1 MSTNCT
7 NHCGACGRH
16 FHSLSGFDLHHQRDA
31 NGWPHCMDPLDLQ
44 DRDGRPR
51 LEALTHDG
59 ICRMYRE
66 EQRGVTVWTV
76 AGSRER
82 LARVHGK
89 VPVGFREAP

>member
-1 MSTNCT
+1 MATNCT
-7 NHCGACGRH
+7 NHCGMCGRH
-16 FHSLSGFDLHHQRDA
+16 FHSLAGFDVHHAHDKDGQS
-31 NGWPHCMDPLDLQ
+31 HCMDPLDLQ

-66 EQRGVTVWTV
+66 DQHGVTVWTV

-82 LARVHGK
+82 LARVH
-89 VPVGFREAP
+89 REAPVGLAQAP

>member
-1 MSTNCT
+1 MATNCT
-7 NHCGACGRH
+7 YHCAACGRH
-16 FHSLSGFDLHHQRDA
+16 FHSLGGFDLHHHHDKEGRST
-31 NGWPHCMDPLDLQ
+31 CMDPVDLQ

-59 ICRMYRE
+59 ICRIYE

-82 LARVHGK
+82 LAKVHGK
-89 VPVGFREAP
+89 ASVGLPEAP

>member
-1 MSTNCT
+1 
-7 NHCGACGRH
+7 
-16 FHSLSGFDLHHQRDA
+16 
-31 NGWPHCMDPLDLQ
+31 MDPLDLQ

-59 ICRMYRE
+59 ICRIRE

-82 LARVHGK
+82 LAKAHGK
-89 VPVGFREAP
+89 VPVSLREAP